1 VISNCEA
8 EHCDAD
14 YWIFSD
20 RRGLRRS
27 PINLDFELIVSPD
40 HRFLYVS
47 EVGWGPKGLFAHLT
61 RIELKTLNLQRVAE
75 CATPTLSPSKR
86 SIACRDTS
94 GNVHRFSMPDGPLRP
109 VHTLNLGKKR
119 VYRDAHGGHGLSAV
133 QFIDDTRMR
142 IVTVTQGLQDDGNE
156 EHVEEAK
163 WVEAPSP
170 PAR

>member
-1 VISNCEA
+1 M
-8 EHCDAD
+8 
-14 YWIFSD
+14 
-20 RRGLRRS
+20 
-27 PINLDFELIVSPD
+27 NLDYELVVSPD

-47 EVGWGPKGLFAHLT
+47 EVGTGHKGLFAHLT
-61 RIELKTLNLQRVAE
+61 RIELKTLKQRMVAD
-75 CATPTLSPSKR
+75 CATPALSPSKR

-94 GNVHRFSMPDGPLRP
+94 GNVHRFSLPDGPLRP

-119 VYRDAHGGHGLSAV
+119 VYTDAHGGHGLSAV

-142 IVTVTQGLQDDGNE
+142 IVTVTQGLHDDGDG